1 MQIVHLQT
9 QIINISRKEERNI
22 NPPVHSLVELEK
34 TMKSYLMYSVSAIAL
49 VTALG
54 FANAQTSERQ
64 GAAGPGAPAS
74 ESRAP
79 AEKGGEQGKA
89 PEARQHQ
96 EKSAQTPGQT
106 EQHKKSGTET
116 QPGQTQR
123 KSTEG
128 QMQERQPDTHQQGKT
143 TGKAAEQSVERPATG
158 SDERKQNEGQR
169 QSQAH
174 EDGGHD
180 ARVNINVTS
189 EQKTRMHDVIVG
201 DSEIRKY
208 HRSDITFAID
218 VGTRIPESAV
228 YYDPPA
234 RLVEIVPDV
243 RRYKIIVLDDVML
256 VVDPETREIV
266 DVIQI

>member
-9 QIINISRKEERNI
+9 QIINISGKEERNI

-54 FANAQTSERQ
+54 FANAQTNERQ
-64 GAAGPGAPAS
+64 GAAGPGVPAS

-79 AEKGGEQGKA
+79 AEKSGEQGKA

-106 EQHKKSGTET
+106 EQHKERGTET

-123 KSTEG
+123 KSTEE
-128 QMQERQPDTHQQGKT
+128 QRQERQPDTHQQGKT
-143 TGKAAEQSVERPATG
+143 NGKAAEQPGERPVKGA
-158 SDERKQNEGQR
+158 DERKQSAGQR
-169 QSQAH
+169 QSQV
-174 EDGGHD
+174 HD
-180 ARVNINVTS
+180 DTRVNINVTS

-201 DSEIRKY
+201 DSEIRRY
-208 HRSDITFAID
+208 HRSDITFAIN

-243 RRYKIIVLDDVML
+243 RRYKIIVLDDVIL